1 MNDIV
6 ISDLED
12 GVIDVEKNIDGITR
26 LLINHSNLE
35 VFKFFYGNF
44 NPNINKIDYVSLA
57 TKDSEF
63 LEYLLNN
70 IDKNIINSDGS
81 ERPIL
86 QAVNTNNIVA
96 IKKLIEFGFSVD
108 GGVYDPIRFAVKN
121 KNLEMIKLLM
131 KNGSDPTKGGNR
143 SIKLAF
149 EVKYLDIVK
158 YLYDIEE
165 VKKGLNEPQKNR
177 IERILTKN
185 NI

>member
-1 MNDIV
+1 M
-6 ISDLED
+6 
-12 GVIDVEKNIDGITR
+12 
-26 LLINHSNLE
+26 
-35 VFKFFYGNF
+35 
-44 NPNINKIDYVSLA
+44 
-57 TKDSEF
+57 
-63 LEYLLNN
+63 
-70 IDKNIINSDGS
+70 
-81 ERPIL
+81 
-86 QAVNTNNIVA
+86 NTNNIVA